1 MTLLVFR
8 RNRDLLEER
17 QQPGE
22 GAKDWDRRLL
32 RIYALLTMSLFVVAG
47 LDVGRFHWSDT
58 VELWQQVLALA
69 GFALAFAFAIWA
81 MVVNN
86 YYSRIVRIQGDRGHN
101 VVTDGPYRFVRHPSY
116 IGSILAWACAALV
129 LGSWI
134 ALVPV
139 ALIAVTLT
147 VRTALEDRTLQEELA
162 GYREYAQ
169 QTRYRLVPGVW

>member
-1 MTLLVFR
+1 
-8 RNRDLLEER
+8 
-17 QQPGE
+17 
-22 GAKDWDRRLL
+22 
-32 RIYALLTMSLFVVAG
+32 
-47 LDVGRFHWSDT
+47 
-58 VELWQQVLALA
+58 
-69 GFALAFAFAIWA
+69 